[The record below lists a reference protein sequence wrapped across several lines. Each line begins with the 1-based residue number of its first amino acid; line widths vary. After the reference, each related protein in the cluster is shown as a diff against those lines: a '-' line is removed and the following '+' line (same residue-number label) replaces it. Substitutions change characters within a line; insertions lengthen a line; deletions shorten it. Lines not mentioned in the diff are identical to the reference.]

1 MTTDKDWFSSWFN
14 TPYYHILY
22 KHRDVLESQLFM
34 RNLTRFLSLKSGSH
48 ILDAP
53 CGKGRH
59 AVFLNTLGYRVTGQD
74 LSKNSIESAQQFANE
89 ELTFSV
95 HDIRNPFKEKYDAIF
110 NLFTSFGYFK
120 EDAEDIT
127 VLQNI
132 QASLKKDGVAV
143 IDFLNVEKTRNT
155 LVAEE
160 TQTIDGIRFH
170 IKRNITDGFIYKHIS
185 FFADAQ
191 EHTYTERVKYLD
203 LSRFKEQLA
212 KANLTIQQ
220 TFGSYQLEPFSTT
233 NSKRL
238 ILVVNS
244 CTSS

>member
-1 MTTDKDWFSSWFN
+1 MTIDNDWFSSWFD
-14 TPYYHILY
+14 TPYYHMLY
-22 KHRDVLESQLFM
+22 KHRDVEESQLFM
-34 RNLTRFLSLKSGSH
+34 RNLTQFLDLKPASH

-89 ELTFSV
+89 QLSFSV
-95 HDIRNPFKEKYDAIF
+95 HDIRDPFKEKYDAIF

-120 EDAEDIT
+120 DDTEDVK

-143 IDFLNVEKTRNT
+143 IDFLNVERTRNT

-160 TQTIDGIRFH
+160 TQIIDGITFH

-191 EHTYTERVKYLD
+191 EHSYTERVKYLD
-203 LSRFKEQLA
+203 LPAFEKQLA
-212 KANLTIQQ
+212 KAQLTLQHV
-220 TFGSYQLEPFSTT
+220 FGSYQLEPFQKATSP
-233 NSKRL
+233 RL
-238 ILVVNS
+238 ILVINS
-244 CTSS
+244 CISS